1 MKSQIKNIKIYQKVI
16 PTSYLAMFKSI
27 LQYYFKWV
35 ILKGKKKI
43 LSTHYLSS
51 FYVSESMTLG
61 RFVFSL
67 FSYFVFVSLIFRL

>member
-35 ILKGKKKI
+35 ILKGKKKFSVPI
-43 LSTHYLSS
+43 IWA
-51 FYVSESMTLG
+51 VSMCPKAWP
-61 RFVFSL
+61 
-67 FSYFVFVSLIFRL
+67 